1 MACRSCGSKDR
12 TEFAAEM
19 SVHFLGL
26 ENVNKPQVWAFPRL
40 LVCMNCGFTELTMSE
55 NELRLLGNGPASDVK
70 ATG

>member
-1 MACRSCGSKDR
+1 MACRSCGSKDE

-26 ENVNKPQVWAFPRL
+26 ENVDKPQVWAFPRL
-40 LVCMNCGFTELTMSE
+40 LVCMNCGFTELTMAE
-55 NELRLLGNGPASDVK
+55 NELRLLGKGPASDVK